1 MDSRSGSTRSCPPPV
16 NKALL
21 SPDDAT
27 TIHSRRR
34 ADSDDLFRFDANLRF
49 YEKIKAESQLAKPAP
64 GTPEPRIYR
73 PRDALRPSQ
82 STPRPSQNRSRH
94 SSIFGRPR
102 ARKSTTNESRIDFRR
117 LPWPVFQCILD
128 QLYLLHIERLSPT
141 CSTCLMRDLSAMQ
154 LTCSAWDTDTR
165 KRLYE
170 HIDISG
176 HDSQEQL
183 RRYRLQRGT
192 RLKLLRR
199 TLRERKLLASLV
211 RTLNVQDPNLP
222 LYLPDGQQ
230 NPEFDEYRN
239 LVASVVMLCP
249 NLERLTG
256 FYTIYNHEF
265 DRLTHALSTRKKLEE
280 HVWIIGENDEI
291 TARCEK
297 QLPPGLIDQHQRYQ
311 FLHYHRSWERLETL
325 MLCSPGGAGII
336 EHGIFAEMLSSLP
349 SLKHLC
355 ISSFDS
361 DDFTDTTLGFL
372 PNLVSLRIE
381 ECCGVT
387 ERGLARW
394 SASPIAYSLRTLSL
408 IHQNIKD
415 LTMISKIL
423 SSLGSLQKFS
433 VIQSDISPKV
443 PPNDIIFQPLIASP
457 SLEELH
463 WDIAPEKVDL
473 ENPMSIL
480 QSQEMLECRL
490 PNSQG
495 VTLTPN
501 AHLALS
507 IMHSGF
513 PRLNTLRAP
522 QDVAPPG
529 ILQAVCRPSRNKNI
543 LFPSDK
549 FATRP
554 KPAVF
559 QMDIPQTNSL
569 RAARLR
575 AQGYIDGNINEAQEF
590 MKVLVTDHSDQPIE
604 SAENT
609 SCSNS
614 LASSAETNVTEAD
627 DVFNPDDY
635 PRATI
640 VDVSRSS
647 TQSSKTSYASTPTI
661 SAPSAI
667 ELECPWSESLLT
679 YNHSRVTT
687 LQTPQVPTRSP
698 MRRTARVPVKIQEFS
713 LPSFIGRVVATGS
726 KTAQPPRF
734 KLLPDLPGRDGNGG
748 IIGWGDLLRVNEKNQ
763 TALATGKVGPFVKD
777 GCTGAW
783 NRDSGKGTQWWRHV
797 PRERRREGG
806 VVRLKHFF

>member
-1 MDSRSGSTRSCPPPV
+1 MESRPASTRSCPPPV

-21 SPDDAT
+21 SPDDAA
-27 TIHSRRR
+27 TIHSQRR
-34 ADSDDLFRFDANLRF
+34 ADSDDLFRIDANERF
-49 YEKIKAESQLAKPAP
+49 YEKIKAELRLAKSAP
-64 GTPEPRIYR
+64 VTPEPRISR
-73 PRDALRPSQ
+73 PRNAPRSSQGTLRQ
-82 STPRPSQNRSRH
+82 SENCSRT
-94 SSIFGRPR
+94 SSIFGRPK
-102 ARKSTTNESRIDFRR
+102 ARKSAIKELKIDFRR
-117 LPWPVFQCILD
+117 LPYQVFQCILD
-128 QLYLLHIERLSPT
+128 QLYLLHNERLSPT
-141 CSTCLMRDLSAMQ
+141 CSTCFMRDLSAMQ

-176 HDSQEQL
+176 YDSHEQL
-183 RRYRLQRGT
+183 RRYRLQRGS

-230 NPEFDEYRN
+230 NPEFDDYRN

-256 FYTIYNHEF
+256 FNTIYNHEF

-280 HVWIIGENDEI
+280 HVWIIGDNDEV

-297 QLPPGLIDQHQRYQ
+297 QLPPGLIDKHQRYQ
-311 FLHYHRSWERLETL
+311 FLHYHRSWDHLETL

-361 DDFTDTTLGFL
+361 DDFTDMTLGFL
-372 PNLVSLRIE
+372 PNLVSLRLE

-394 SASPIAYSLRTLSL
+394 SASPNAYSLRKLSL

-415 LTMISKIL
+415 LTKISKIL

-433 VIQSDISPKV
+433 IIQSDISPKV

-480 QSQEMLECRL
+480 QSQELLECRL

-495 VTLTPN
+495 QTLTPN

-513 PRLNTLRAP
+513 PQLRTLRAP

-529 ILQAVCRPSRNKNI
+529 ILQAVCRPSRNKNV
-543 LFPSDK
+543 LLPSDK
-549 FATRP
+549 YATRP

-559 QMDIPQTNSL
+559 QTDIPQTNSL

-575 AQGYIDGNINEAQEF
+575 AQGYIDGNIKEAQEF
-590 MKVLVTDHSDQPIE
+590 MRVLVTDHSDRPSE

-614 LASSAETNVTEAD
+614 LASSAETTLTEAD
-627 DVFNPDDY
+627 EVFSPDDY
-635 PRATI
+635 PRATEA
-640 VDVSRSS
+640 DVSRSS

-687 LQTPQVPTRSP
+687 LSTPQVPTRSP

-748 IIGWGDLLRVNEKNQ
+748 VIGWGDLLRVSEKNQ
-763 TALATGKVGPFVKD
+763 TALATGKAEPFVKD

-797 PRERRREGG
+797 SRERRREEGI
-806 VVRLKHFF
+806 VRLKHFF